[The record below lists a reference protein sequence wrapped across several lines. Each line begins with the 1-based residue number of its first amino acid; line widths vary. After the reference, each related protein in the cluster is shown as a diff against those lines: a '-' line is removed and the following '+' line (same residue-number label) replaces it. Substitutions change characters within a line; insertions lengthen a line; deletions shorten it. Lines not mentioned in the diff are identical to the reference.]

1 MSIIDEEASLNLH
14 LKKGVPILI
23 SFKKGEIKALKFRR
37 MDPKELTADEGLLK
51 EKDLEN
57 HLEAEPGTN
66 KDNATDSKDTPAE
79 KQRKMRE
86 IDFRVGPLRLE
97 VLQSD
102 NQVMRALEILVG
114 YDIFKSL
121 KL

>member
-1 MSIIDEEASLNLH
+1 
-14 LKKGVPILI
+14 
-23 SFKKGEIKALKFRR
+23 

-51 EKDLEN
+51 EKDLDN
-57 HLEAEPGTN
+57 HLEAEPGA
-66 KDNATDSKDTPAE
+66 DDDPGTDSKDTPSE
-79 KQRKMRE
+79 KQRKIRDM
-86 IDFRVGPLRLE
+86 DFRVGPLRQE